1 VDGEGVSGIGA
12 LLQKR
17 VMVLP
22 EYCCLDRGG
31 QLRLNQGVVE
41 VMEPKIGQDHADLVK
56 AIADIAAT
64 MPLARTVQL
73 YQFALFLKTH
83 PLPTEETFEE
93 IVADEAIW
101 DAQFA
106 ATDDDKL
113 AALVAAVEM
122 EISEGKALPM
132 FDEHGR
138 FIEHS

>member
-1 VDGEGVSGIGA
+1 
-12 LLQKR
+12 
-17 VMVLP
+17 MVLP
-22 EYCCLDRGG
+22 EFCCLD
-31 QLRLNQGVVE
+31 
-41 VMEPKIGQDHADLVK
+41 
-56 AIADIAAT
+56 
-64 MPLARTVQL
+64 
-73 YQFALFLKTH
+73 
-83 PLPTEETFEE
+83 
-93 IVADEAIW
+93 DEAIW